1 VTRPYQAPRHARPGR
16 LAQLRARSEQGSA
29 SLELIVLTPIFI
41 IFLLMVVAAGRLVD
55 TKIQVDQAVHAAA
68 RAASLSLTPGGADS
82 AAQVAATR
90 ALSGAGI
97 TCSPMTVNT
106 AIGGAAPG
114 GTARVTLSCTVAL
127 GDVSGLGV
135 FPGHETITSSFS
147 SVIDTYR
154 STPDQP

>member
-1 VTRPYQAPRHARPGR
+1 MPRHRAPSRWAR
-16 LAQLRARSEQGSA
+16 LRARRERGSA
-29 SLELIVLTPIFI
+29 SLELILVTPLFI
-41 IFLLMVVAAGRLVD
+41 IFLLMVVAVGRLVD

-68 RAASLSLTPGGADS
+68 RAASLSMTPGGADD
-82 AAQVAATR
+82 AAQTAAAQ

-97 TCSPMTVNT
+97 TCSPMSVNT
-106 AIGGAAPG
+106 AVTGTAAG

-127 GDVSGLGV
+127 GDMSGLGV
-135 FPGHETITSSFS
+135 FPGHKTITSSFS

>member
-1 VTRPYQAPRHARPGR
+1 MTRRPPEPRHRAPSRWAR
-16 LAQLRARSEQGSA
+16 LRARPEQGSA
-29 SLELIVLTPIFI
+29 SLELILLTPIFI
-41 IFLLMVVAAGRLVD
+41 LFLLMVVAAGRLMD

-68 RAASLSLTPGGADS
+68 RAASLSMTPGGADTAASS
-82 AAQVAATR
+82 AAAQ

-97 TCSPMTVNT
+97 TCEPMTVNT
-106 AIGGAAPG
+106 AVTGTAPG

-135 FPGHETITSSFS
+135 FPGHETLTSSFS

>member
-1 VTRPYQAPRHARPGR
+1 MRRRPASRHAVPGR
-16 LAQLRARSEQGSA
+16 LRRLRACPEQGSA
-29 SLELIVLTPIFI
+29 SLELILVTPLFI
-41 IFLLMVVAAGRLVD
+41 MFLLMVVAAGRLVD
-55 TKIQVDQAVHAAA
+55 TKIQVDQATHAAA
-68 RAASLSLTPGGADS
+68 RAASLSLTPGAADT
-82 AAQVAATR
+82 AAQDAAAQ

-97 TCSPMTVNT
+97 TCTPMNVNT
-106 AIGGAAPG
+106 TVTDTTPG

-135 FPGHETITSSFS
+135 FPGHETISASFS

>member
-1 VTRPYQAPRHARPGR
+1 MTPGAADNA
-16 LAQLRARSEQGSA
+16 AQ
-29 SLELIVLTPIFI
+29 I
-41 IFLLMVVAAGRLVD
+41 
-55 TKIQVDQAVHAAA
+55 AAA
-68 RAASLSLTPGGADS
+68 
-82 AAQVAATR
+82 Q

-97 TCSPMTVNT
+97 TCSPMSVNT
-106 AIGGAAPG
+106 AVTGTAPG